1 MDTFLP
7 KKDGNGNDSPHRIN
21 FINTTITGLTI
32 MLQKM
37 LLNSKLQSSSFF
49 GKKDAKFDILFES
62 YLKPKDIVEISCKKN
77 IKLFLTELIQKSG
90 CEVEILIST
99 FLLFRRILTFNSSLT
114 LNIKNFRPLL
124 FIAFNIS
131 QKNIDDI
138 GLLLS
143 EYSSIWQLL
152 SKEQKPVKLKK
163 WCQLESNF
171 LTKINWKVNISQKDY
186 HQLNNEIRLSMAE
199 TFKQPEQQ
207 SQKPRTAKKPRTAQK
222 PITAQKP
229 RTPQKPIVQE
239 RHTPIEPVNIPT
251 VMCMYQI
258 PVMIVYPTFPI
269 TIGHKQDN
277 HKRKYEEVCERSSNN
292 FIKRRVYKKEEFTEE
307 PLLFNSYIKTY

>member
-7 KKDGNGNDSPHRIN
+7 KKDDNGNDSPQRIN
-21 FINTTITGLTI
+21 FINMTITGLTI

-49 GKKDAKFDILFES
+49 KKKDTQFDILFES

-77 IKLFLTELIQKSG
+77 IRLFLTELIQKSG

-143 EYSSIWQLL
+143 EYSSLWQLL
-152 SKEQKPVKLKK
+152 SKEQQPVKLKK

-186 HQLNNEIRLSMAE
+186 HQLNNEIRLSMGE

-207 SQKPRTAKKPRTAQK
+207 SQKPRT
-222 PITAQKP
+222 
-229 RTPQKPIVQE
+229 PQKPIEQE
-239 RHTPIEPVNIPT
+239 RNTPIEPVNIPT

-258 PVMIVYPTFPI
+258 PVMIVHPTII
-269 TIGHKQDN
+269 TGIVHKQGH
-277 HKRKYEEVCERSSNN
+277 HKRKYEEVSKRSSNN
-292 FIKRRVYKKEEFTEE
+292 SIRRRVYRKEEFMEE
-307 PLLFNSYIKTY
+307 PLPFNKYIKTY

>member
-7 KKDGNGNDSPHRIN
+7 KKDDNGNDSPQRIN
-21 FINTTITGLTI
+21 FINMTITGLTI

-37 LLNSKLQSSSFF
+37 LLNSKLQPSSFF
-49 GKKDAKFDILFES
+49 EKKDTQFDILFES
-62 YLKPKDIVEISCKKN
+62 YLKPENIIKISCKKN
-77 IKLFLTELIQKSG
+77 IKLFLIELIQKSG

-143 EYSSIWQLL
+143 EYSSLWQLL
-152 SKEQKPVKLKK
+152 SKEQQPVKLKK

-186 HQLNNEIRLSMAE
+186 HQLNNEIRLSVGE

-207 SQKPRTAKKPRTAQK
+207 SQKPRT
-222 PITAQKP
+222 
-229 RTPQKPIVQE
+229 PQK
-239 RHTPIEPVNIPT
+239 PIEPVNIPT
-251 VMCMYQI
+251 VMCIYQI
-258 PVMIVYPTFPI
+258 PVMIVHPTII
-269 TIGHKQDN
+269 TGIVHKQGH
-277 HKRKYEEVCERSSNN
+277 HKRKYEEVFKRSSNN
-292 FIKRRVYKKEEFTEE
+292 SIRRRVYRKEEFMEE
-307 PLLFNSYIKTY
+307 PLPFNRYIKTY